1 MSKDQP
7 DGAPIPTSAPPKPS
21 RAPTT
26 FFTARLRIP
35 TNYITLP
42 TQWLTTYQSFV
53 RHNAS
58 QVSSLESALRSLT
71 YLLPGTRVADTPL
84 TSESLHTF
92 LSLLTAYHTYLL
104 ASPPFSPQRRYE
116 RFWEAKSKIYA
127 GCAAL
132 LRTVQYTQLL
142 LEMLAKRAGEKARW
156 RVIVLLEV
164 VKAVCRLCMS
174 RASGSRPVIATG
186 VGDERTERSVGKP
199 ADEEGGNSATKDREW
214 KMPRTGMR
222 LPALPTITAKEGG
235 AGAGSKEPILD
246 FLTSRAITPDD
257 IKPPPRLV
265 RTLHS
270 LPTAAHLAEYIYILR
285 PVLHALAL
293 QYHHTTTPTNTT
305 SNRNRAWPPW
315 LLGFA
320 LEFAAL
326 QLNKTYTSPP
336 SSTSSASPTSSISN
350 PPSTLELDESR
361 RRSRQLY
368 RWFLRGAFYEDVT
381 GKIVRGVGGR
391 LKGVPVVGEMMA
403 GVLGDYDF
411 LWGEFYFGGASL

>member
-21 RAPTT
+21 RTPTT
-26 FFTARLRIP
+26 SFNARLRIP
-35 TNYITLP
+35 TNYTTLP

-127 GCAAL
+127 RCAAL
-132 LRTVQYTQLL
+132 LRTIQYTQLL

-174 RASGSRPVIATG
+174 RVSGSRPVIATG

-199 ADEEGGNSATKDREW
+199 ADEEQEEGENSATKDREW

-222 LPALPTITAKEGG
+222 LPALPTTTAKEGG
-235 AGAGSKEPILD
+235 GGGGAGSKDSILD
-246 FLTSRAITPDD
+246 FLTSRAITPLT
-257 IKPPPRLV
+257 IF
-265 RTLHS
+265 
-270 LPTAAHLAEYIYILR
+270 
-285 PVLHALAL
+285 PV
-293 QYHHTTTPTNTT
+293 
-305 SNRNRAWPPW
+305 
-315 LLGFA
+315 
-320 LEFAAL
+320 
-326 QLNKTYTSPP
+326 
-336 SSTSSASPTSSISN
+336 TSS
-350 PPSTLELDESR
+350 
-361 RRSRQLY
+361 
-368 RWFLRGAFYEDVT
+368 
-381 GKIVRGVGGR
+381 
-391 LKGVPVVGEMMA
+391 
-403 GVLGDYDF
+403 
-411 LWGEFYFGGASL
+411 

>member
-26 FFTARLRIP
+26 SFTARLRIP
-35 TNYITLP
+35 TNYTTLP

-116 RFWEAKSKIYA
+116 RFWEATSKIYA
-127 GCAAL
+127 RCAAL

-174 RASGSRPVIATG
+174 RVSGSRPVIATG
-186 VGDERTERSVGKP
+186 VGDERTERSGGKP
-199 ADEEGGNSATKDREW
+199 ADEEQEEGEDSAAQDRGW
-214 KMPRTGMR
+214 DMPRTGMR
-222 LPALPTITAKEGG
+222 LPALPTTTAGG
-235 AGAGSKEPILD
+235 AGTKEPILD

-257 IKPPPRLV
+257 IKPAPRLV

-293 QYHHTTTPTNTT
+293 QYHHTTTTNTN
-305 SNRNRAWPPW
+305 SSKRNRAWPPW

-326 QLNKTYTSPP
+326 QLNKTCASPP
-336 SSTSSASPTSSISN
+336 SSASPTPSTSN

-381 GKIVRGVGGR
+381 GQIVRGVGGR
-391 LKGVPVVGEMMA
+391 LKGVPVVGEMVA